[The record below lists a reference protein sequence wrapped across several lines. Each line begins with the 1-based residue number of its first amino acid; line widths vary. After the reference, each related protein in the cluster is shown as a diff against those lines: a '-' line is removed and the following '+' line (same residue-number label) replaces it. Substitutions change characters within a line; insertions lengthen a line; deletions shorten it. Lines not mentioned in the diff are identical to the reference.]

1 MTTVSFPFRPFAP
14 LRARG
19 HALAERARAKG
30 WDVPTL
36 RDPRLPFAAI
46 LSLYGILGFTFLG
59 FNRSATQM
67 LAIVATGAALDAG
80 LAWGLR
86 RKRLVPLSAYISC
99 CSLALLLNYSHSS
112 WVLLFPVL
120 LTVGSKYV
128 FTFEGR
134 HVFNPSMFG
143 ISTSLLLTQELITA
157 APAYQWAGGSVTM
170 SLFMLMAALTLFV
183 LKVGRNWLV
192 GSFLVFYAL
201 QTAFRAWFLRHHI
214 PAEMLIVGTL
224 GSPPFFLFTFY
235 MLTDPATSP
244 KTPKGQ
250 VLFAFVLTL
259 VDLYLH
265 VKESVFTFFYA
276 ALAMG
281 TGKLLFLHGR
291 AFVEGPGAYLRA
303 RLTWPVLRPI
313 AAIAVLFVLTVG
325 SWFFV
330 LRPAAAASVDPG
342 FRMERLDGERTGLA
356 VRMGDLFEQVD
367 PRVQHV
373 AKWILSVG
381 DAAAVGDVDGDGRLD
396 LFFTNLLKHDD
407 DRHALYRN
415 VSDFSSQSAG
425 SAADLRFERVP
436 LPAVDARFGD
446 RAYVNDG
453 VGLPAG
459 ATFVDYDGDGD
470 QDLAL
475 AVGFGRSRLLQN
487 RLVEDG
493 ALAFVDV
500 SEQVGLDEPSVSLAI
515 TFLDVDRDA
524 RLDMVV
530 TNSVD
535 PYLRDYD
542 PPRELNLFALPEAEH
557 EGDRRMFHFMHDGWH
572 DAANGG
578 ANLLYRGTGETFEQ
592 VDARALGLRET
603 HWSLAVST
611 ADLDH
616 DGFTDLYVA
625 SDFGPDDVYLSRPGA
640 GPFGR
645 VFVRQEG
652 PRFGTIGRDTYK
664 GMNASVADFDR
675 NGFLDVYVSNVH
687 HSLQAEGSLLWMVYP
702 DEDSDTGIAFVDE
715 ATQRGALNERRFGWG
730 AGVGDLNG
738 DGWFDIVQANGMVD
752 DRLDARDYERKDYW
766 YVNHKLMQSGPEVH
780 TYADM
785 WGDIRGRVIYPNE
798 ARRAYLNL
806 GARGER
812 FFSDVAAE
820 IGIDDP
826 DNSRGVV
833 VADLDDDGDLDLVIT
848 NQHGPSSIYRND
860 LQQRPNA
867 PSWVGL
873 ALEGDGARTHR
884 SALGTRVTLRYEEN
898 GEAVEQTAEVGVLG
912 GFSAGRD
919 PRLHFGLGRHHGP
932 VEVTIHWLG
941 APSETLTLE
950 SGRYH
955 AIRQAE

>member
-1 MTTVSFPFRPFAP
+1 MTTAPFPLCPFAP
-14 LRARG
+14 LRTRG

-30 WDVPTL
+30 WEVPTL

-46 LSLYGILGFTFLG
+46 LTLYGVLGFTFLG
-59 FNRSATQM
+59 FNRSAGQM
-67 LAIVATGAALDAG
+67 LAIVGSGALLDMA

-112 WVLLFPVL
+112 WVLFFPVL
-120 LTVGSKYV
+120 LTVGSKYAL
-128 FTFEGR
+128 TFEGR

-143 ISTSLLLTQELITA
+143 VSTSLLLSHELVTA

-192 GSFLVFYAL
+192 GSFLVFYTL

-224 GSPPFFLFTFY
+224 ASPPFFLFTFY

-244 KTPKGQ
+244 KTRKGQ
-250 VLFAFVLTL
+250 VIFAFVITI

-276 ALAMG
+276 ALVMG
-281 TGKLLFLHGR
+281 TGKFFFLHGR
-291 AFVEGPGAYLRA
+291 AFVKAPVAYLRA
-303 RLTWPVLRPI
+303 RLAWTSLRPVLAV
-313 AAIAVLFVLTVG
+313 AALFAISLA
-325 SWFFV
+325 SWTFV
-330 LRPAAAASVDPG
+330 LRPAAAAHVDPG
-342 FRMERLDGERTGLA
+342 FRMERLDGERTGLG
-356 VRMGDLFEQVD
+356 VEMGDLLERVD
-367 PRVQHV
+367 PKLRHV
-373 AKWILSVG
+373 AKWVLSVG

-396 LFFTNLLKHDD
+396 LFFTNLLKRDE

-415 VSDFSSQSAG
+415 VGDF
-425 SAADLRFERVP
+425 RFERVA

-446 RAYVNDG
+446 GGYAQDG

-493 ALAFVDV
+493 ALGFVDV
-500 SEQVGLDEPSVSLAI
+500 SESVGLDAPSVSLAM

-524 RLDMVV
+524 NLDLFV

-535 PYLRDYD
+535 PYLREYD

-557 EGDRRMFHFMHDGWH
+557 EGDRRMLRFMHDGWH
-572 DAANGG
+572 DASNGG
-578 ANLLYRGTGETFEQ
+578 ENLLYRGNGEGFEI

-625 SDFGPDDVYLSRPGA
+625 SDFGPDDVYLSRAGE

-645 VFVRQEG
+645 RFERQAG
-652 PRFGTIGRDTYK
+652 PSFGTIGRDTYK

-675 NGFLDVYVSNVH
+675 NGYLDVYVSNVH

-702 DEDSDTGIAFVDE
+702 EAGGISFVDE

-730 AGVGDLNG
+730 AGVGDLDG
-738 DGWFDIVQANGMVD
+738 DGWVDLVQANGMVD
-752 DRLDARDYERKDYW
+752 DRLDPRGYDRKD
-766 YVNHKLMQSGPEVH
+766 
-780 TYADM
+780 
-785 WGDIRGRVIYPNE
+785 
-798 ARRAYLNL
+798 
-806 GARGER
+806 
-812 FFSDVAAE
+812 
-820 IGIDDP
+820 
-826 DNSRGVV
+826 
-833 VADLDDDGDLDLVIT
+833 
-848 NQHGPSSIYRND
+848 
-860 LQQRPNA
+860 
-867 PSWVGL
+867 
-873 ALEGDGARTHR
+873 
-884 SALGTRVTLRYEEN
+884 
-898 GEAVEQTAEVGVLG
+898 
-912 GFSAGRD
+912 
-919 PRLHFGLGRHHGP
+919 
-932 VEVTIHWLG
+932 
-941 APSETLTLE
+941 
-950 SGRYH
+950 
-955 AIRQAE
+955 

>member
-291 AFVEGPGAYLRA
+291 AFVKGPGAYLRA

-373 AKWILSVG
+373 A
-381 DAAAVGDVDGDGRLD
+381 
-396 LFFTNLLKHDD
+396 NL
-407 DRHALYRN
+407 
-415 VSDFSSQSAG
+415 
-425 SAADLRFERVP
+425 
-436 LPAVDARFGD
+436 
-446 RAYVNDG
+446 
-453 VGLPAG
+453 
-459 ATFVDYDGDGD
+459 
-470 QDLAL
+470 
-475 AVGFGRSRLLQN
+475 
-487 RLVEDG
+487 
-493 ALAFVDV
+493 
-500 SEQVGLDEPSVSLAI
+500 
-515 TFLDVDRDA
+515 
-524 RLDMVV
+524 
-530 TNSVD
+530 
-535 PYLRDYD
+535 
-542 PPRELNLFALPEAEH
+542 
-557 EGDRRMFHFMHDGWH
+557 
-572 DAANGG
+572 
-578 ANLLYRGTGETFEQ
+578 
-592 VDARALGLRET
+592 
-603 HWSLAVST
+603 
-611 ADLDH
+611 
-616 DGFTDLYVA
+616 
-625 SDFGPDDVYLSRPGA
+625 
-640 GPFGR
+640 
-645 VFVRQEG
+645 
-652 PRFGTIGRDTYK
+652 
-664 GMNASVADFDR
+664 
-675 NGFLDVYVSNVH
+675 
-687 HSLQAEGSLLWMVYP
+687 
-702 DEDSDTGIAFVDE
+702 
-715 ATQRGALNERRFGWG
+715 
-730 AGVGDLNG
+730 
-738 DGWFDIVQANGMVD
+738 
-752 DRLDARDYERKDYW
+752 
-766 YVNHKLMQSGPEVH
+766 
-780 TYADM
+780 
-785 WGDIRGRVIYPNE
+785 
-798 ARRAYLNL
+798 
-806 GARGER
+806 
-812 FFSDVAAE
+812 
-820 IGIDDP
+820 
-826 DNSRGVV
+826 
-833 VADLDDDGDLDLVIT
+833 
-848 NQHGPSSIYRND
+848 
-860 LQQRPNA
+860 
-867 PSWVGL
+867 
-873 ALEGDGARTHR
+873 
-884 SALGTRVTLRYEEN
+884 
-898 GEAVEQTAEVGVLG
+898 
-912 GFSAGRD
+912 
-919 PRLHFGLGRHHGP
+919 
-932 VEVTIHWLG
+932 
-941 APSETLTLE
+941 
-950 SGRYH
+950 
-955 AIRQAE
+955 